1 MRKTISIFTVVSS
14 FLCFCAFALGGNPEQ
29 KEFQDFEELSLED
42 LLKVE
47 VVTAAKKVQK
57 ISEAPAATYVIT
69 EEDIRQSGAT
79 TIPDILRMV
88 PGLDVMEIT
97 CSDFVVNARGFNQE
111 MSNKMLVLI
120 DGRSVYWDF
129 YGLVVWDSFPIAL
142 EEIKRIE
149 IVKGP
154 GSALYGANAFSGIIN
169 ILTKSAKELRQGTT
183 ISTNYGSLNAIF
195 TSLVHAGVRKNLDYK
210 VSLGWNRTHQ
220 WNYPDRKEG
229 EVKKL
234 HAALRYRANEM
245 SEIALSGGHDEGEG
259 KTMTGIG
266 RMDREQK
273 FNHLM
278 LNYSYSSFEIRL
290 LWNRVHGDVL
300 QQATGD
306 RNFFDV
312 DAYDAE
318 SKYLFNV
325 GSLHSVI
332 LGGNYRLNVGRSDMI
347 VKHFDQNLYALYVQ
361 DEFRPVENLAIT
373 LGIRYDGHSLFKDR
387 ITPRG
392 NILLSPSK
400 NHFLRFSYG
409 TAFRNPSFIE
419 SYLYKDSDI
428 SDRISL
434 ELPSNSV
441 VVEARGNPDLRPEK
455 ITSYQAGYEA
465 LLNDRIKCKLDLF
478 YDQLKDFV
486 SYEIISY
493 QDVSYLLGLPLGAVV
508 VPAEQSF
515 INEGKATVKGFEFGL
530 DVLVNNWLRGLANYS
545 YQDITWEADD
555 PTTSENEK
563 GERIKASPM
572 HKVNAALRFEP
583 KTRFSANLTMHHVSQ
598 TEMKEDWAYG
608 QVDPYTLLNLRLGYT
623 VLDGRM
629 ETSFSVFNLFNNK
642 HFEYPGYNRD
652 GNPCAGHQIGRRV
665 IFGILL
671 SF

>member
-1 MRKTISIFTVVSS
+1 MRRMIFIFTLGFS
-14 FLCFCAFALGGNPEQ
+14 FLCFCVFAQGGNPEK

-42 LLKVE
+42 LLEIE

-57 ISEAPAATYVIT
+57 ISEAPAAMYVIT
-69 EEDIRQSGAT
+69 DEDIKQSGAT
-79 TIPDILRMV
+79 TIPDVLRMV

-97 CSDFVVNARGFNQE
+97 ASDFVVNARGFNQE
-111 MSNKMLVLI
+111 MSNKMLVLV

-154 GSALYGANAFSGIIN
+154 GSALYGANAFSGVIN
-169 ILTKSAKELRQGTT
+169 ILTKSPEELRQG
-183 ISTNYGSLNAIF
+183 ISVSTSYGSQNTTLS
-195 TSLVHAGVRKNLDYK
+195 SLIHAGGKKNLGYK
-210 VSLGWNRTHQ
+210 VSLGWDRTHQ
-220 WNYPDRKEG
+220 WNDPDRKEG

-234 HAALRYRANEM
+234 DATLRYRVNET
-245 SEIALSGGHDEGEG
+245 SQIAFSGGHNEGEG
-259 KTMTGIG
+259 KIMTGIG
-266 RMDREQK
+266 KMDREQK

-278 LNYSYSSFEIRL
+278 LNYSHSSFEVRL
-290 LWNRVHGDVL
+290 LWNRVYGDVL

-312 DAYDAE
+312 DTYDAE
-318 SKYLFNV
+318 SQYLFSMN
-325 GSLHSVI
+325 SLNSVV
-332 LGGNYRLNVGRSDMI
+332 LGGSYRLNVGQSDMI
-347 VKHFDQNLYALYVQ
+347 AKRFDQRLYAIYAQ
-361 DEFRPVENLAIT
+361 DEFRPMQNLAIT

-392 NILLSPSK
+392 NILLSPIK

-419 SYLYKDSDI
+419 SYLCKDSDI

-486 SYEIISY
+486 SYEIVSY
-493 QDVSYLLGLPLGAVV
+493 QDVSYLLGLPTGSLI
-508 VPAEQSF
+508 VPSEQSF
-515 INEGKATVKGFEFGL
+515 INEGEATAKGFEFGL
-530 DVLVNNWLRGLANYS
+530 DVQVNNWLRGLANYS
-545 YQDITWEADD
+545 YQDITCEADD
-555 PTTSENEK
+555 PTTPENEK
-563 GERIKASPM
+563 GERIKAFPM
-572 HKVNAALRFEP
+572 HKINAGLRLEP
-583 KTRFSANLTMHHVSQ
+583 KSHFSTNLMMHHVSE
-598 TEMKEDWAYG
+598 TEKKKDSAYG
-608 QVDPYTLLNLRLGYT
+608 QIDPYTLFNIRVGYE
-623 VLDGRM
+623 VLDGKI
-629 ETSFSVFNLFNNK
+629 ETSLSVFNLFDNK
-642 HFEYPGYNRD
+642 HFEYPGYDKD
-652 GNPCAGHQIGRRV
+652 GNPCAGHQIGRRI

-671 SF
+671 NF